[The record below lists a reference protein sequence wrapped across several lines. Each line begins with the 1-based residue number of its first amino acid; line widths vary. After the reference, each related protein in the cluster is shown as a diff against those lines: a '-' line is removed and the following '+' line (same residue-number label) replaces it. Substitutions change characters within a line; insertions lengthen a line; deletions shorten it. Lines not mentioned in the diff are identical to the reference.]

1 MLISIIFSIFLADT
15 TPRKFKLAGRIT
27 WKKMEKERER
37 GRERDGNDEERFGRI
52 SSGNDCMN

>member
-37 GRERDGNDEERFGRI
+37 GRERD
-52 SSGNDCMN
+52 